1 MVGPLSGERN
11 KQGGTCLGPCL
22 LVVMRLIGAVFGE
35 LYTSVL
41 ETVSLL
47 CSHPSLQGKKSP
59 RVLGCRVDETYSSP
73 LNLKVPYERSDQV
86 SQHSAS

>member
-11 KQGGTCLGPCL
+11 KQGGTCFGPLFVGCYE
-22 LVVMRLIGAVFGE
+22 RLIGALFGG

-59 RVLGCRVDETYSSP
+59 RVLGCGVDETYSSP
-73 LNLKVPYERSDQV
+73 LNLKVPYER
-86 SQHSAS
+86 